1 MASVASTAS
10 STKET
15 TNYAR
20 LCRLLVDIGTQAL
33 RDTLDAIHAPANLPT
48 VLAAN
53 KPTLQSL
60 RNKKIINPI
69 QWGKLF
75 PVIPT
80 SVSSRDFDT
89 TLLMVVLRNLSGLTA
104 PLTGWDAL
112 PAVTDL
118 SKEADIARV
127 KYFRNTVY
135 SHAEK
140 ASVDD
145 IKFNDYWR
153 DIRDTLVRLGGIT
166 YEAAIDNLRNEC
178 MDPKVEDHYTKLLG
192 EWKKDEDN
200 IKDQLNEI
208 KKRLDTLTAP
218 EEAIDQGQSHQPRNQ
233 ISCGVSTCK
242 ESFHVNK
249 PLDLYCHK
257 CQACFC
263 PRCGQSAHGRVVQG
277 NTDHSQSTTRGKG
290 LVEAE
295 QGAEANFTII
305 TRDSR
310 ERLFYDERE
319 QVTVTVS
326 SQTGNEEEPRS
337 VVRPSPHSGESQP
350 HQPRNQISCGVT
362 TCKESFHV
370 NKPLDLYCHKCQA
383 CFCPRCGQSAHG
395 RVVQGNTDHSQSTT
409 RGKGLVEA
417 EQGAEANFTIIT
429 RDSRERLFYDER
441 EQVTVTVSSQTGN
454 EEVQVVDCKDG
465 HYRVCY
471 KPKSVGRHDIEIRV
485 NGWSLTGSP
494 WKVEV
499 KPHQYKVVRS
509 SGSGELSGPY
519 CIAKNEITG
528 DIAVA
533 DYINKR
539 VQVFD
544 KDMKHV
550 KTIIGGKADSQRWA
564 NIGCPVSVA
573 FSKSNDIMV
582 THEQFR
588 SQNKKLSVITDRG
601 LFIEHFTKHLIKAH
615 HVFVKTE
622 DGHVIV
628 CDEGDRKIKEISSDG
643 KELLLAFSAPD
654 SEVNPSFPYFYR
666 GMFFVSY
673 MRAHCVKV
681 FDKKGVFLYN
691 IGNEGSGEGKLR
703 YPEGLSV
710 DFCGNLI
717 VCDASGFD
725 QNLHRSGVLK
735 MFTLDG
741 AFLTS
746 FGEDTFKV
754 PWIVSSCNNGELL
767 VADVVGDSVHILR

>member
-1 MASVASTAS
+1 MATATPSAS

-33 RDTLDAIHAPANLPT
+33 RDTLNAIHAPPNLPT

-53 KPTLQSL
+53 QPTLQSL
-60 RNKKIINPI
+60 RAKGIINPI

-75 PVIPT
+75 PAIPT
-80 SVSSRDFDT
+80 SVSSSNFDT
-89 TLLMVVLRNLSGLTA
+89 TLLMVLLRNLCGLTA
-104 PLTGWDAL
+104 PLTGWNAF
-112 PAVTDL
+112 PAATDL
-118 SKEADIARV
+118 SREADIARV

-135 SHAEK
+135 GHAEI

-145 IKFNDYWR
+145 IKFNYYWR
-153 DIRDTLVRLGGIT
+153 DIRDTLVRLGGVS
-166 YEAAIDNLRNEC
+166 YEAAIDYLRNET
-178 MDPKVEDHYTKLLG
+178 MDPVVEGHYVELLRQ
-192 EWKKDEDN
+192 WKKDEDN

-218 EEAIDQGQSHQPRNQ
+218 EEAIDQGQPHQPRNQ

-263 PRCGQSAHGRVVQG
+263 PICGQPAHGRVVQG

-310 ERLFYDERE
+310 GQLFYDERE

-326 SQTGNEEEPRS
+326 SQTG
-337 VVRPSPHSGESQP
+337 
-350 HQPRNQISCGVT
+350 
-362 TCKESFHV
+362 
-370 NKPLDLYCHKCQA
+370 D
-383 CFCPRCGQSAHG
+383 
-395 RVVQGNTDHSQSTT
+395 
-409 RGKGLVEA
+409 
-417 EQGAEANFTIIT
+417 
-429 RDSRERLFYDER
+429 
-441 EQVTVTVSSQTGN
+441 

-465 HYRVCY
+465 QYRVCY

-485 NGWSLTGSP
+485 NGCPLTGSP

-499 KPHQYKVVRS
+499 RPHQYKVVIS

-519 CIAKNEITG
+519 CIAKNEISG
-528 DIAVA
+528 EIAVA

-539 VQVFD
+539 VQIFD

-550 KTIIGGKADSQRWA
+550 KTITGGKADSQRCA
-564 NIGCPVSVA
+564 KIGCPVSVA
-573 FSKSNDIMV
+573 FLKSNDIMV
-582 THEQFR
+582 THEQYR

-601 LFIEHFTKHLIKAH
+601 LFIEYFSEHLIKAH

-622 DGHVIV
+622 DGHVVV
-628 CDEGDRKIKEISSDG
+628 CDKGDRKIKELSPDG

-654 SEVNPSFPYFYR
+654 SEVSPSFPYYYR

-681 FDKKGVFLYN
+681 FDKKGMFLYN
-691 IGNEGSGEGKLR
+691 IGSEDSGEGQLR

-710 DFCGNLI
+710 DSYGNLI
-717 VCDASGFD
+717 VCDASGID
-725 QNLHRSGVLK
+725 QNLHSGVLK

-741 AFLTS
+741 TFLTS

-754 PWIVSSCNNGELL
+754 PWIVSSCNNGDLL
-767 VADVVGDSVHILR
+767 VADLVRDSVHILR

>member
-1 MASVASTAS
+1 MGREMPFRPKPNETLARQDSLMASVASTAS

-233 ISCGVSTCK
+233 ISCGVS
-242 ESFHVNK
+242 
-249 PLDLYCHK
+249 
-257 CQACFC
+257 
-263 PRCGQSAHGRVVQG
+263 
-277 NTDHSQSTTRGKG
+277 
-290 LVEAE
+290 
-295 QGAEANFTII
+295 
-305 TRDSR
+305 
-310 ERLFYDERE
+310 
-319 QVTVTVS
+319 
-326 SQTGNEEEPRS
+326 
-337 VVRPSPHSGESQP
+337 
-350 HQPRNQISCGVT
+350 